1 MLSRWVAD
9 LPACHSVIGIYELFL
24 STKVDNE
31 SFISIP
37 QLAVILLV
45 KLW

>member
-1 MLSRWVAD
+1 MLSRWIAS
-9 LPACHSVIGIYELFL
+9 LPACHSGSGIYELFL

-37 QLAVILLV
+37 QLAVIILV